1 MGNRK
6 REKLVFSIDNGLLFF
21 HSLYSNITEMRKSY
35 GEAFQ
40 KRHGLKLSFMSAFIK
55 ATAYALSDQPVVNA
69 VIDGTDVVYRDY
81 VDISVAVA
89 TPKVSFLTFKFSA

>member
-1 MGNRK
+1 MKN
-6 REKLVFSIDNGLLFF
+6 LFFLSTMDYFFF